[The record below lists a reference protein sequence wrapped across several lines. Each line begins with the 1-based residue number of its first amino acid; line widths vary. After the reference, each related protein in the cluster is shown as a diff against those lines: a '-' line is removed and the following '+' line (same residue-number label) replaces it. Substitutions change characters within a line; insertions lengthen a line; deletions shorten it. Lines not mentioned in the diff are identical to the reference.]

1 MIVSNG
7 EGKVNDRESGV
18 SAHNR
23 LIRRVVGLVEEN
35 GVRTRFRLVR
45 ARGHYLHR
53 SEDQVELARSTRD
66 HLEERPSEAA
76 TLYLKVDFTGCIP
89 SGCAPRLYQVN
100 FHPIIARLLRR

>member
-45 ARGHYLHR
+45 ARADTTFI
-53 SEDQVELARSTRD
+53 EARIRWSWLVAHGT
-66 HLEERPSEAA
+66 
-76 TLYLKVDFTGCIP
+76 I
-89 SGCAPRLYQVN
+89 
-100 FHPIIARLLRR
+100 LRKDRRKPQLCT